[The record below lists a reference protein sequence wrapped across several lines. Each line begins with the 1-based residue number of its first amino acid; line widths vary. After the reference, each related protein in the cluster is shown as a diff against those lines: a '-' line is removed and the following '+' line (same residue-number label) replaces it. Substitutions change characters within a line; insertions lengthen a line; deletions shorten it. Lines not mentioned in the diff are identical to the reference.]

1 MRADANRSRI
11 LRAGLALGATAFALA
26 QASAALAA
34 APPEQ
39 PSPEAAGATG
49 SDASPNNGDITV
61 TARRRTETLQSVPV
75 TMSALGQQ
83 QFERL
88 AIRDTTDLNGLS
100 PNVQVARTGAGT
112 GAVQVFIRGIGQDAL
127 AFNVENPVGQY
138 VDDVYLGRVQGAL
151 LDILDLDRI
160 EILRGPQGTLY
171 GRNSTVGAVKYITRQ
186 PDLDAA
192 RFRGTFT
199 VGNFYR
205 LDATVSAS
213 MPLITDKLAIKID
226 AGVRNRQGYL
236 KVVDGNGNETG
247 NHDNRIQR
255 KSARVAL
262 KYQPTSELAVDLTA
276 DYSKDTGGSSSGTPL
291 AGCASNAPSSC
302 ANLFGSPY
310 KVGEN
315 GANDGY
321 LSSYGFA
328 GRVSYDVGPVTLK
341 SISSY
346 RGLHDFDSVDLGSIP
361 NVKGL
366 LLPDFKR
373 QHQMSQELQVATNG
387 TGPLSLV
394 GGLFYF
400 NENIRHFANFLNVDR
415 VRDHQISNSYAGY
428 VDATYKITD
437 RWSIEAGGRYSRDKK
452 RIDRTIFNGGTGDQ
466 VIYTGNGKVHFEK
479 VTYKVGTN
487 YQVTPDILAYV
498 NYGNGYRPGGYVFT
512 YPTQAQVDAGAV
524 LNTTRDETAKNLETG
539 LKTEL
544 FDRRLRLNLAGFITR
559 YIGLQAADSAL
570 PFPIV
575 SKDIHIKGLEAD
587 LEAHPIE
594 AITIYAN
601 GGYLHSRVASGPA
614 AGTTQRYI
622 PKTQFTVGGE
632 YRVPLTEESHIFLGG
647 NVFHTATFRTDDS
660 FVPSVIQ
667 PAYTLVNGEL
677 GVEMDDGKYRLSVDG
692 KNLTNKAYFL
702 STVPDLVRFFA
713 PPRTVSVTLAVK
725 I

>member
-1 MRADANRSRI
+1 MTPADASRFSI
-11 LRAGLALGATAFALA
+11 LRAGLALGAMALA
-26 QASAALAA
+26 STQGSAASAANQPEQTPTEAA
-34 APPEQ
+34 A
-39 PSPEAAGATG
+39 ATS

-100 PNVQVARTGAGT
+100 PNVQIARSGAGT
-112 GAVQVFIRGIGQDAL
+112 GAVQIFIRGIGQDAL

-138 VDDVYLGRVQGAL
+138 LDDVYLGRVQGAL

-171 GRNSTVGAVKYITRQ
+171 GRNSTVGAVKYVTRPPSLSDPQ
-186 PDLDAA
+186 
-192 RFRGTFT
+192 FRGTFT
-199 VGNFYR
+199 VGNFDR

-213 MPLITDKLAIKID
+213 TPLVTDKLAVKID
-226 AGVRNRQGYL
+226 AGVRNREGYL
-236 KVVDGNGNETG
+236 KVVDSAGNTTG
-247 NHDNRIQR
+247 NRDNRIQR
-255 KSARVAL
+255 KSVRVAL
-262 KYQPTSELAVDLTA
+262 KYQPTSDLTIDLSA
-276 DYSKDTGGSSSGTPL
+276 DYSKDTGGSSAGTPL
-291 AGCASNAPSSC
+291 KGCGSTPSSC
-302 ANLFGSPY
+302 VNLFGSPY

-346 RGLHDFDSVDLGSIP
+346 RGLHDFDSIDLGSIP
-361 NVKGL
+361 DNNTL
-366 LLPDFKR
+366 LIPDLKR
-373 QHQMSQELQVATNG
+373 QHQISQELQATTNG
-387 TGPLSLV
+387 TGPLGLV

-400 NENIRHFANFLNVDR
+400 NENIRHSANFLNIDH
-415 VRDHQISNSYAGY
+415 VRDHQISNSYAAY
-428 VDATYKITD
+428 LDATYKLTD
-437 RWSIEAGGRYSRDKK
+437 RWSVEAGGRYSRDKK
-452 RIDRTIFNGGTGDQ
+452 QLDRTILNGGIGDDVIFTG
-466 VIYTGNGKVHFEK
+466 TGKVHFEK

-498 NYGNGYRPGGYVFT
+498 NYGTGYRPGGYVYT
-512 YPTQAQVDAGAV
+512 YPLQAQVDTGTA
-524 LNTTRDETAKNLETG
+524 LNTTRNETAKNLETG

-544 FDRRLRLNLAGFITR
+544 FNRHLRLNLAGFITR
-559 YIGLQAADSAL
+559 YVNLQAADTNR

-575 SKDIHIKGLEAD
+575 SKNLHIKGVEAD

-594 AITIYAN
+594 AVTIYAN
-601 GGYLHSRVASGPA
+601 AGYLHSRVVSGPT

-622 PKTQFTVGGE
+622 PKVQFTVGGE
-632 YRVPLTEESHIFLGG
+632 YRVPLSDESHIFVGG
-647 NVFHTATFRTDDS
+647 NVFHTATFRSDDS

-677 GVEMDDGKYRLSVDG
+677 GVELGDGKYRISIDG

-702 STVPDLVRFFA
+702 STVPDLARFFA
-713 PPRTVSVTLAVK
+713 PPRTVSATLSVK